1 MPDDTVEILLVEDN
15 DNDVELAL
23 HALRKSGL
31 ANRIHVSR
39 DGEEAL
45 DFIFCRGLYSA
56 RSFNRFVRL
65 IVLDLTLPK
74 VGAMEVLRQLKS
86 DPRTRAIPVIV
97 LTGSNEAID
106 TTAGYELGIN
116 GYIQKPMDFA
126 KFRETV
132 NELGM
137 CWVLVNQRPA
147 HLAPL
152 TTD

>member
-1 MPDDTVEILLVEDN
+1 MPDETIEILLVEDN
-15 DNDVELAL
+15 DNDVEFAL

-31 ANRIHVSR
+31 ANRIQVSR

-45 DFIFCRGLYSA
+45 DFIFCRGLHSA

-97 LTGSNEAID
+97 LTDSNELID
-106 TTAGYELGIN
+106 VTRAYELGVN
-116 GYIQKPMDFA
+116 GHIQKPMDFA
-126 KFRETV
+126 KFSETV
-132 NELGM
+132 NEMGM
-137 CWVLVNQRPA
+137 CWVLLNQRPA